1 MQVFTDFGRNFVTA
15 VRKALGRVL
24 RAGMVGLVL
33 GALAAELA
41 GFFLNGG
48 WPPRVFTHLVAG
60 ALALVLGYALAVT
73 VAAVEGVRGMVA
85 AVTQLDDV
93 VKVTADRGLDA
104 VDAVVDALDGPNR
117 HGFRQKTRD
126 FGLGHDQTERY
137 AAGVVSAVGEGDE

>member
-1 MQVFTDFGRNFVTA
+1 MRVFTDFGRNFVTA

-24 RAGMVGLVL
+24 CASMVGLVL

-41 GFFLNGG
+41 GLFLNGG

-93 VKVTADRGLDA
+93 VKVTADRGLNA

-117 HGFRQKTRD
+117 HGFRHKAQD
-126 FGLGHDQTERY
+126 FGLEHDQTERY
-137 AAGVVSAVGEGDE
+137 VAGVVSAVGERDE